1 MKNKIK
7 TWGVML
13 KFMPPNERVGISPN
27 RKRCSAAA
35 ATENG
40 SMVLCVCACMY
51 VTEGETIVF
60 VHKYYE
66 ALSKFHISSSILT
79 ML

>member
-27 RKRCSAAA
+27 RKRCSTAA

-40 SMVLCVCACMY
+40 SMVLCVCVC
-51 VTEGETIVF
+51 VCVCVCDRERERLLFLCT
-60 VHKYYE
+60 
-66 ALSKFHISSSILT
+66 HIT
-79 ML
+79 RP

>member
-40 SMVLCVCACMY
+40 SMVLCVCVRVCM
-51 VTEGETIVF
+51 
-60 VHKYYE
+60 
-66 ALSKFHISSSILT
+66 
-79 ML
+79 